1 MIKVF
6 IESTDHKINKI
17 IINGHAKYN
26 DYGKDIVCSAVSTC
40 VITTVNG
47 ISELNNKY
55 LNIIENK
62 DELVIEIKENDLVCD
77 KLIQNMINILEDLEK
92 QYPKNIKIK

>member
-6 IESTDHKINKI
+6 IESTNHRINKI
-17 IINGHAKYN
+17 IINGHAKYD
-26 DYGKDIVCSAVSTC
+26 DYGKDIVCSAASTC

-47 ISELNNKY
+47 ISEINDQY
-55 LNIIENK
+55 LNIVENK
-62 DELVIEIKENDLVCD
+62 DELIIEIKENDSVCE
-77 KLIQNMINILEDLEK
+77 KLIKNMLNILEDLEK